1 MQGQQGQSLS
11 MCKVKVPEWRR
22 AGDGGQAEHLLQ
34 RQRPGLEREALW
46 PPPPAEKHPSDPSCF
61 CDPKALTRILFLR
74 LRHWPGRWATS
85 QGPSSLPWLPGVG
98 LRPCHVAG
106 AWMGLFPGPL
116 GAGLGTTSCHSRPA
130 SRMGR
135 KQRASIQP
143 GRKGGLAV
151 LQLSDADMNS
161 FHLSGKLELCIL
173 TLHMRKLRFRGS
185 ETCPRPLSCHAVP
198 LDPNSGSPA
207 LSSRERPQS
216 ARQWTP
222 NQDIRTPL
230 TLRWGMC

>member
-1 MQGQQGQSLS
+1 MEGGAPEGHSMRLCGWGLPQEAVIAGPRPWLGGRGCMQGQQGQSLS

-116 GAGLGTTSCHSRPA
+116 GAGLGTTSCHSQAWLTNGQEAESLYPA
-130 SRMGR
+130 WPEGR
-135 KQRASIQP
+135 VGRA
-143 GRKGGLAV
+143 A
-151 LQLSDADMNS
+151 
-161 FHLSGKLELCIL
+161 
-173 TLHMRKLRFRGS
+173 TFR
-185 ETCPRPLSCHAVP
+185 C
-198 LDPNSGSPA
+198 
-207 LSSRERPQS
+207 
-216 ARQWTP
+216 
-222 NQDIRTPL
+222 
-230 TLRWGMC
+230 